1 MNRRVKLYS
10 LCDLKCKLRSCLN
23 FKISNRMKKLILT
36 TLGIV
41 LFSSLV
47 SAQPYIRTGLGY
59 ALPLA
64 SESIGEETI
73 ESDVFNGNTNTSTST
88 TKNVNASYGAGF
100 TFNIGAGYMFSE
112 YLGIDVAVSYL
123 VGKKHETS
131 NIYTYKD
138 NNISGKDEY
147 ISTTRSNGIFIT
159 PSLVITSGGANAP
172 YGRFGIITGSP
183 KIMED
188 NSYYYDL
195 DGTSTSSSEAKY
207 KGGLAMGFQG
217 AVGMKWT
224 IADNIKLY
232 TELNFISMS
241 YSPKKRILTE
251 FINNGQDNFGQLSV
265 YAKETEYV
273 KTIDNTEM
281 IDTTQPR
288 QELRD
293 SKPFSSVSFQVG
305 IVYSIGEKSM

>member
-1 MNRRVKLYS
+1 
-10 LCDLKCKLRSCLN
+10 
-23 FKISNRMKKLILT
+23 MKKLILT

-41 LFSSLV
+41 LFSSFATSQVYL
-47 SAQPYIRTGLGY
+47 RTGLGY

-64 SESIGEETI
+64 TESIGEETL
-73 ESDVFNGNTNTSTST
+73 ESDVFNGNTNTSSST

-112 YLGIDVAVSYL
+112 YLGIDVDISYL
-123 VGKKHETS
+123 VGRKHETS
-131 NIYTYKD
+131 NVYTYQD
-138 NNISGKDEY
+138 NNISGKEES
-147 ISTTRSNGIFIT
+147 ISTTRSNGIFIA
-159 PSLVITSGGANAP
+159 PSLVITSGGAHAP

-195 DGTSTSSSEAKY
+195 DGTTTSSNEAKY

-217 AVGMKWT
+217 AAGMNWT

-241 YSPKKRILTE
+241 YSPKKRTLTE
-251 FINNGQDNFGQLSV
+251 YINNGQDNLGQLSV

-273 KTIDNTEM
+273 KTIDNTGR

-293 SKPFSSVSFQVG
+293 SKPFSSASFQVG
-305 IVYSIGEKSM
+305 IIYSIGGKGM